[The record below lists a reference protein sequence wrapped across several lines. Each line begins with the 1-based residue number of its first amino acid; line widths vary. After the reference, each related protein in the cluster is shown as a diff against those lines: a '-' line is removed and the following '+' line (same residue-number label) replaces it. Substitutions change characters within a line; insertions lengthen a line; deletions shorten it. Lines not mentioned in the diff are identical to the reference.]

1 LHFQINRWVSFKEV
15 VASVYCSNPLNCEIL
30 PMDCFP
36 EGFQPA
42 ADPRELII
50 PDVDEVKNY
59 SVKSAVN

>member
-1 LHFQINRWVSFKEV
+1 
-15 VASVYCSNPLNCEIL
+15 
-30 PMDCFP
+30 MDCFP